1 MFVMKQ
7 LNIRFADKKNYTK
20 LTRYSWYILKNKFH
34 EMKRRNTL
42 YYAEHLK

>member
-20 LTRYSWYILKNKFH
+20 L
-34 EMKRRNTL
+34 KRRNTL
-42 YYAEHLK
+42 YYVEHLK